1 MPESEAWSVP
11 KLSAKRSLS
20 RSGQQRPPYSSPSLA
35 KFVLVFQN
43 GHVVSRPQ
51 QIHRLL
57 TGMGGGGGGGGGRG
71 GRWVVIQLILHCHS
85 HSDLALRF
93 TVV

>member
-51 QIHRLL
+51 QIDRLL
-57 TGMGGGGGGGGGRG
+57 TGMGGGGGG
-71 GRWVVIQLILHCHS
+71 GRWVVIQLILHCHR

-93 TVV
+93 TAV